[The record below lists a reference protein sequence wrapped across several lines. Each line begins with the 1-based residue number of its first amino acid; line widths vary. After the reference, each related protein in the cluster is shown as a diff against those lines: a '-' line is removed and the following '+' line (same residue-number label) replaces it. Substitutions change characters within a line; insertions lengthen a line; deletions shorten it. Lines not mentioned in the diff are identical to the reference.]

1 MSDFRERL
9 IHALGVEAYNKM
21 LEKIDEIQLLLP
33 FIIERLEQTKKEL
46 EELQHEKKKRPDKLP
61 SKK

>member
-1 MSDFRERL
+1 MQNDFQERL

-33 FIIERLEQTKKEL
+33 FIIERLEQIKKQL
-46 EELQHEKKKRPDKLP
+46 EEKKKTCH
-61 SKK
+61 

>member
-1 MSDFRERL
+1 MSDFQERL

-46 EELQHEKKKRPDKLP
+46 ENLQHEKRKRHETTSSQK
-61 SKK
+61 